1 MIWMQEMHTRAIIA
15 LRSLVDREEGQ
26 GMVEY
31 ALILFL
37 VSIVAIITLGLVGND
52 VDAVFDE
59 VSDSIT
65 SVVD

>member
-1 MIWMQEMHTRAIIA
+1 MQEMHTRAIIA